1 MEERAGE
8 ANEVLDN
15 KEGKGVK
22 AKSLSYRNIYGY
34 LASACDS
41 LTRRLAWRVRMLEGR
56 ARRHL

>member
-34 LASACDS
+34 LASACDF
-41 LTRRLAWRVRMLEGR
+41 TYARAGLACSY
-56 ARRHL
+56 A